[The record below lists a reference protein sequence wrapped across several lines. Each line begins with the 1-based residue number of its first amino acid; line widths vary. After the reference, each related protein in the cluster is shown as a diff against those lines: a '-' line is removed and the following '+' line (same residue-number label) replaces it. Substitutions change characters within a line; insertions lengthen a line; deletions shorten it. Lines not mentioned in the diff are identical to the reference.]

1 MRKMAIRRIATMPLW
16 ILALLVYRG
25 GAYHITY
32 FFKDGTVGVTKLSR
46 EVCSGAIFTKMKVN
60 LFLTIPHRLVL
71 TESSHFLV
79 PRRESK
85 DKIFRSQDFEDFW
98 RFCVDFEP
106 KLDCKSQPWQ
116 FNAFIFPLDS
126 VFPDLKMPDSKI
138 RWPLCAF
145 CHRIDPNCTVLKQ
158 KCYMIVFSIFKGHWL
173 HKLMVKKI
181 DKSNL

>member
-1 MRKMAIRRIATMPLW
+1 MKLRRELYDCEEKFSRDNCLWNKECMIATGKCAGIAPTA
-16 ILALLVYRG
+16 ALTPQ
-25 GAYHITY
+25 HITY

-116 FNAFIFPLDS
+116 LNAFIFPLDS

-138 RWPLCAF
+138 RWPLYAF
-145 CHRIDPNCTVLKQ
+145 CHRIDPNCTV
-158 KCYMIVFSIFKGHWL
+158 F
-173 HKLMVKKI
+173 
-181 DKSNL
+181 